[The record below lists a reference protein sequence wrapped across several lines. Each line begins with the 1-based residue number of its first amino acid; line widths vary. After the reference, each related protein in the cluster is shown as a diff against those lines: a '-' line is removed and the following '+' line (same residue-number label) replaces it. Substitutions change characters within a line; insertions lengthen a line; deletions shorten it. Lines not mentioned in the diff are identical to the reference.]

1 MLLLFQAEGFGN
13 SFVMELYVNNK
24 TLEKI
29 TQAVSSVNNKFTK
42 DKRTKNKKTSTVDQL
57 FINLYITVNWVLF

>member
-57 FINLYITVNWVLF
+57 